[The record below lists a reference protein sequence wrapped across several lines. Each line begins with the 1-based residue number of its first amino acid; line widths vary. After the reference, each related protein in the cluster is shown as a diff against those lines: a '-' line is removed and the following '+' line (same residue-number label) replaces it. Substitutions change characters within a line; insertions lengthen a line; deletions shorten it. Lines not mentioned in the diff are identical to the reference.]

1 MNVFLLQDA
10 SIIGGVENTTKNI
23 VSMMNEG
30 EKKNK
35 IYSIFNKNKEQSNNE
50 IIYLFKTKRFHYIKY
65 ILTFFYL
72 KKAGAT
78 TIVTSYFIFNILN
91 ILFSFIFKH
100 KAIVQEH
107 SSFHYGSKLKIK
119 IKIKIYKYS
128 HSFMVINEYDRI
140 KYASLS
146 LNPVRIKNS
155 IGEKNILDSIRTT
168 SWDYEFN
175 NYFLIASRIDHNKR
189 IELAIE
195 AYLLY
200 KKNKGIKK
208 LIICGDGCG
217 FKNLINKY
225 SHYSDIIFLGMIQN
239 IYPFISHAACLLI
252 TSKLECFPTSI
263 LEAKFLGVPTIAFSV
278 PSGIPELII
287 DKVDG
292 FLVLD
297 NDITDFA
304 NRMLELD
311 DNFIYNKL
319 SQNAK
324 NTYEKN
330 YSDKIVRDLYSRYI
344 S

>member
-23 VSMMNEG
+23 VSMMNED

-35 IYSIFNKNKEQSNNE
+35 IYSIFNKNKEQSSNE
-50 IIYLFKTKRFHYIKY
+50 IIYLFKTKKFHYIKY
-65 ILTFFYL
+65 ILAFFYL

-91 ILFSFIFKH
+91 VLFSFFLKH

-107 SSFHYGSKLKIK
+107 SSFHYDSKLKLKLKLIA
-119 IKIKIYKYS
+119 YKYS
-128 HSFMVINEYDRI
+128 YCFMVINEYDRI

-155 IGEKNILDSIRTT
+155 IGEKNILDSIRNN

-208 LIICGDGCG
+208 LIICGDGCC
-217 FKNLINKY
+217 FKALINKY

-239 IYPFISHAACLLI
+239 VYPFISHAACLLI

-292 FLVLD
+292 YLVLN
-297 NDITDFA
+297 NDIIDFA

-311 DNFIYNKL
+311 DDFIYSKL

-330 YSDKIVRDLYSRYI
+330 YSDKIVCNLYSRYI